1 MAAYKETPRQKMI
14 AMMYLVL
21 TAMLALN
28 VSKEVIDAFAVV
40 NDSIE
45 KTNESFDDK
54 INQTYAKFEFQYN
67 LNKEKVEPLWQKAQE
82 IKRLSEDMRTY
93 LAAVR
98 DTTIIKTENKTMEE
112 IKRHVAEEQGVEPE
126 EVDQIPVR
134 FLEKKN
140 DYDKV
145 SNYFVPNLDKPR
157 EKGKAQEVRRRFV
170 EYREK
175 MLALVHPNQRE
186 DFRIGPDFDRD
197 YYNANGQAQTWE
209 ENHFYHT
216 IMAAAVTIMNK
227 MITEVNNAEFDMLNH
242 FYSSISEEDFKF
254 STIEAK
260 VIPKRNYVLKGEEYV
275 ADVFVAAYDTTQRPE
290 VYIQPGVDSIVN
302 LDQATRVETNTDLV
316 RVRMEGRGIG
326 ENKYAGV
333 VRLQAPDGTYNEYHF
348 KDSFEVGQRAATVS
362 ATKMNVFYKGVDNPV
377 SISVPGVPT
386 SQIRPSINVGTLKSE
401 GRGIYTVTIP
411 GDINQDAVITVNA
424 VVDGEETFFESFDY
438 RVKRIPDPIPSIGG
452 AYTSGRVPRN
462 FLITN
467 SLIAKSPEGFD
478 FDYNFMV
485 TSFDMWFRGEDGYDR
500 QLSSNSYDFTEDMLT
515 QFDRLP
521 VNSRVTFENITVKA
535 PEGERTLPTTI
546 SIIIR

>member
-326 ENKYAGV
+326 ENKYAGM

>member
-40 NDSIE
+40 NESIE
-45 KTNESFDDK
+45 KTNESFDEK

-93 LAAVR
+93 LADVR
-98 DTTIIKTENKTMEE
+98 DTTIMKSEGKTMKE
-112 IKRHVAEEQGVEPE
+112 IKAYIAEEQGINVE
-126 EVDQIPVR
+126 EVDEIPVR
-134 FLEKKN
+134 LLEKKN

-145 SNYFVPNLDKPR
+145 SNYFVPNMDKPR
-157 EKGKAQEVRRRFV
+157 EKGKAQEVRKKFV
-170 EYREK
+170 EYRES
-175 MLALVHPNQRE
+175 MLALVHPNQRD
-186 DFRIGPDFDRD
+186 DFRIGPDFEKD
-197 YYNANGQAQTWE
+197 YYNANGQVQSWE

-242 FYSSISEEDFKF
+242 FYSSISEEDYKF

-260 VIPKRNYVLKGEEYV
+260 VIPKRNYVLKGEEYL

-302 LDQATRVETNTDLV
+302 LNLATRLESSNDLV
-316 RVRMEGRGIG
+316 RVRMEGNRIG

-348 KDSFEVGQRAATVS
+348 NDSFEVGQRAATVS

-386 SQIRPSINVGTLKSE
+386 SQIRPSINVGTLKTE
-401 GRGIYTVTIP
+401 GSGMYTVTIP